1 VSEFAPQEIEAWHE
15 AGHAVVAR
23 LLGGRV
29 RSLTLDAEEEIF
41 GGRAEIEWPDGSPT
55 EVASLSAR
63 AALGG
68 PLAEIERFGGEALDD
83 PHVFSAWSADWGEV
97 ERCAAEVET
106 DEAERLALVKS
117 WVAEVRTMISTP
129 NVEERIARVADAL
142 DAHGTLDEDL
152 FEDCLA

>member
-1 VSEFAPQEIEAWHE
+1 MHSTGHPEADAWHE

-29 RSLTLDAEEEIF
+29 RWVTLETEEEHEQ
-41 GGRAEIEWPDGSPT
+41 GRAAIEWRPRDAR
-55 EVASLSAR
+55 ELASLSAR

-68 PLAEIERFGGEALDD
+68 PLAELVHRGEDGLED
-83 PHVFSAWSADWGEV
+83 PSVLAAWAADEQEV
-97 ERCAAEVET
+97 ERAATELEPDPEKRVALIRSWLEEV
-106 DEAERLALVKS
+106 RALVTDP
-117 WVAEVRTMISTP
+117 V
-129 NVEERIARVADAL
+129 VEERIARVADAL